1 MNNEMKVNS
10 LRKHQEYV
18 ERVKAFNLSDPKSV
32 SEAQKFLENAFKEV
46 LDDFTSIKDRL
57 LVFLMY
63 YDFTKMN
70 EFSYLKPFYGQTYE
84 RCFDTEE
91 HIKTYFDLL
100 VNNKELCDNVLENV
114 NNETLKKLYDY
125 SDSINHLFLMN
136 NDKKYQ
142 DVYNKISKVCTE
154 KRIVEAPLEIMDDST
169 LNRQELL
176 KAKENNNISDD
187 FYNAQIEEKRDNIF
201 DKAADALGVKS
212 DNLINFVGDE
222 SLKVDKIIISNE
234 LVNTLAANSAIIS
247 TKPNNKF
254 NKMLKR
260 ISEINKFKGFEFSL
274 VDNILTIKK
283 EDTTL
288 DKIASCSQKVF
299 STIKNSAIKK
309 KKLAKLVI
317 NNTLDS
323 IKNVKSAIINTN
335 KKVTEY
341 LSNLKNRNNIQEKKE
356 DVNKETAPT
365 EYEDI
370 YSDSKY
376 DPNVKDVT
384 LDDLYKM
391 TQEMDSKDAN
401 KVIEKATV
409 NPSLSAYD
417 FANNI
422 TGVTHME
429 QRQRNDWAN
438 ESAFATMSDEELSD
452 YNEKAR
458 LAAEKAK
465 AEEIVRGRSR

>member
-222 SLKVDKIIISNE
+222 SLKVDKIIIISNE

-323 IKNVKSAIINTN
+323 IKNVKSAIINSIQSKSSDMWTTAVEPEMI
-335 KKVTEY
+335 VTLTPESIRKIKQY
-341 LSNLKNRNNIQEKKE
+341 NNSSIVNNTLNLGATINCDARDLSCSSTFLKNELIDYVGSDNVIIDNQLFNN
-356 DVNKETAPT
+356 NR
-365 EYEDI
+365 
-370 YSDSKY
+370 YSM
-376 DPNVKDVT
+376 P
-384 LDDLYKM
+384 
-391 TQEMDSKDAN
+391 
-401 KVIEKATV
+401 
-409 NPSLSAYD
+409 
-417 FANNI
+417 
-422 TGVTHME
+422 GG
-429 QRQRNDWAN
+429 
-438 ESAFATMSDEELSD
+438 DE
-452 YNEKAR
+452 
-458 LAAEKAK
+458 
-465 AEEIVRGRSR
+465 